1 MHDCLLTDD
10 QRMIRDSARAFA
22 RDVLAPTAARRDADK
37 AFPRAEMAA
46 LGEPGFLGMLVSEEW
61 GGVAADHV
69 GYVLA
74 VEEISAADGSI
85 GAMMALHNGLVST
98 PLRTHG
104 TPAQKERYLRPLARG
119 EMNGAFGLTEPEAG
133 SNAFAIR
140 TRAVKCPGGYR
151 ISGAKQFM
159 SNGKSADVAIVFAAT
174 ESDDPRRRI
183 TAFLVSTAAEGYRAT
198 RVEDKLGLSA
208 SETCQVQLDEV
219 FVPEEDVL
227 GQPGGGYA
235 LAMSTLELGRLGI
248 TGLLDLRSAVEVETH
263 PDVEVPGAQW
273 HHHEVPGIPLDDLAG
288 LSDDDA
294 AEEVMLRVYR
304 GFVADPGARAAF
316 AGLFRHLAE
325 AEGAQL
331 FHCTAG
337 KDRTG
342 WVAALL
348 LHLAGVDDE
357 TILADYLLT
366 NDRSAGT
373 REKYLAMVA
382 EGLGPE
388 KVPVYERVLVADEA
402 FLAAGYVAVETA
414 YGDRAT
420 YLREGLGLDDAVLD
434 ALRARLTG

>member
-248 TGLLDLRSAVEVETH
+248 AAQSVGL
-263 PDVEVPGAQW
+263 
-273 HHHEVPGIPLDDLAG
+273 
-288 LSDDDA
+288 
-294 AEEVMLRVYR
+294 
-304 GFVADPGARAAF
+304 ARAAF
-316 AGLFRHLAE
+316 EQAHAYARDRQTFGKPIIQHQAVGFRLADMNTQVEVARSFLHQVARMRDQGVPCKSEAAMAKLFASELAE
-325 AEGAQL
+325 KVASEAIQVHGGYGYLKDFPVERIYRDARICRIYEGTSDIQRMIIASGL
-331 FHCTAG
+331 
-337 KDRTG
+337 
-342 WVAALL
+342 
-348 LHLAGVDDE
+348 
-357 TILADYLLT
+357 
-366 NDRSAGT
+366 SA
-373 REKYLAMVA
+373 
-382 EGLGPE
+382 
-388 KVPVYERVLVADEA
+388 
-402 FLAAGYVAVETA
+402 
-414 YGDRAT
+414 
-420 YLREGLGLDDAVLD
+420 
-434 ALRARLTG
+434 

>member
-46 LGEPGFLGMLVSEEW
+46 LGELGFLGMLVSEEW

-140 TRAVKCPGGYR
+140 TRAVKCEGGYR

-219 FVPEEDVL
+219 FVADEDVL
-227 GQPGGGYA
+227 GQPGSGYA

-248 TGLLDLRSAVEVETH
+248 AAQSVGL
-263 PDVEVPGAQW
+263 
-273 HHHEVPGIPLDDLAG
+273 
-288 LSDDDA
+288 
-294 AEEVMLRVYR
+294 
-304 GFVADPGARAAF
+304 ARAAF
-316 AGLFRHLAE
+316 EHAHAYAKDRQTFGKPIIQHQAVGFRLADMLTQVEVARSYLHQVARMRDQGVPCKSEAAMAKLFASELAE
-325 AEGAQL
+325 KVASEAIQVHGGYGYLKDFPVERIYRDARICRIYEGTSDIQRMIIASGL
-331 FHCTAG
+331 
-337 KDRTG
+337 
-342 WVAALL
+342 
-348 LHLAGVDDE
+348 
-357 TILADYLLT
+357 
-366 NDRSAGT
+366 SA
-373 REKYLAMVA
+373 
-382 EGLGPE
+382 
-388 KVPVYERVLVADEA
+388 
-402 FLAAGYVAVETA
+402 
-414 YGDRAT
+414 
-420 YLREGLGLDDAVLD
+420 
-434 ALRARLTG
+434 

>member
-1 MHDCLLTDD
+1 MSTHEPSDLPDD
-10 QRMIRDSARAFA
+10 AQRERELSEQLVRLASADNF
-22 RDVLAPTAARRDADK
+22 RDVAGPGLGYPTADGGRVRTGVFYRSNELRLTHHDA
-37 AFPRAEMAA
+37 
-46 LGEPGFLGMLVSEEW
+46 
-61 GGVAADHV
+61 
-69 GYVLA
+69 
-74 VEEISAADGSI
+74 
-85 GAMMALHNGLVST
+85 T
-98 PLRTHG
+98 
-104 TPAQKERYLRPLARG
+104 
-119 EMNGAFGLTEPEAG
+119 
-133 SNAFAIR
+133 
-140 TRAVKCPGGYR
+140 
-151 ISGAKQFM
+151 
-159 SNGKSADVAIVFAAT
+159 
-174 ESDDPRRRI
+174 
-183 TAFLVSTAAEGYRAT
+183 
-198 RVEDKLGLSA
+198 
-208 SETCQVQLDEV
+208 
-219 FVPEEDVL
+219 
-227 GQPGGGYA
+227 
-235 LAMSTLELGRLGI
+235 ELGRLGI

-263 PDVEVPGAQW
+263 PEVEVPGAQW

-373 REKYLAMVA
+373 REKHLAMVA

>member
-46 LGEPGFLGMLVSEEW
+46 LGELGFLGMLVSEEW

-248 TGLLDLRSAVEVETH
+248 AAQSVGL
-263 PDVEVPGAQW
+263 
-273 HHHEVPGIPLDDLAG
+273 
-288 LSDDDA
+288 
-294 AEEVMLRVYR
+294 
-304 GFVADPGARAAF
+304 ARAAF
-316 AGLFRHLAE
+316 EQAHAYARDRQTFGKPIIQHQAVGFRLADMNTQVEVARSFLHQVARMRDQGVPCKSEAAMAKLFASELAE
-325 AEGAQL
+325 KVASEAIQVHGGYGYLKDFPVERIYRDARICRIYEGTSDIQRMIIASSL
-331 FHCTAG
+331 
-337 KDRTG
+337 
-342 WVAALL
+342 
-348 LHLAGVDDE
+348 
-357 TILADYLLT
+357 
-366 NDRSAGT
+366 SA
-373 REKYLAMVA
+373 
-382 EGLGPE
+382 
-388 KVPVYERVLVADEA
+388 
-402 FLAAGYVAVETA
+402 
-414 YGDRAT
+414 
-420 YLREGLGLDDAVLD
+420 
-434 ALRARLTG
+434 

>member
-46 LGEPGFLGMLVSEEW
+46 LGELGFLGMLVSEEW

-248 TGLLDLRSAVEVETH
+248 AAQSVGL
-263 PDVEVPGAQW
+263 
-273 HHHEVPGIPLDDLAG
+273 
-288 LSDDDA
+288 
-294 AEEVMLRVYR
+294 
-304 GFVADPGARAAF
+304 ARAAF
-316 AGLFRHLAE
+316 EQAHAYARDRQTFGKPIIQHQAVGFRLADMNTQVEVARSFLHQVARMRDQGVPCKSEAAMAKLFASELAE
-325 AEGAQL
+325 KVASEAIQVHGGYGYLKDFPVERIYRDARICRIYEGTSDIQRMIIASGL
-331 FHCTAG
+331 
-337 KDRTG
+337 
-342 WVAALL
+342 
-348 LHLAGVDDE
+348 
-357 TILADYLLT
+357 
-366 NDRSAGT
+366 SA
-373 REKYLAMVA
+373 
-382 EGLGPE
+382 
-388 KVPVYERVLVADEA
+388 
-402 FLAAGYVAVETA
+402 
-414 YGDRAT
+414 
-420 YLREGLGLDDAVLD
+420 
-434 ALRARLTG
+434 

>member
-22 RDVLAPTAARRDADK
+22 RDVLAPGAARRDADK

-46 LGEPGFLGMLVSEEW
+46 LGELGFLGMLVSEEW

-74 VEEISAADGSI
+74 VEEISAGDGSI
-85 GAMMALHNGLVST
+85 GAMMALHNGLVSG

-104 TPAQKERYLRPLARG
+104 TPEQKERYLRPLARG
-119 EMNGAFGLTEPEAG
+119 TINGAFGLTEPEAG

-140 TRAVKCPGGYR
+140 TRAVRCSGGYR

-183 TAFLVSTAAEGYRAT
+183 TAFLVPTTAEGYRAT

-219 FVPEEDVL
+219 FVADADVL

-248 TGLLDLRSAVEVETH
+248 AAQSVGL
-263 PDVEVPGAQW
+263 
-273 HHHEVPGIPLDDLAG
+273 
-288 LSDDDA
+288 
-294 AEEVMLRVYR
+294 
-304 GFVADPGARAAF
+304 ARAAF
-316 AGLFRHLAE
+316 EHARAYAKDRHTFGKPLFQHQAVGFRLADMRTQVEVARSFLHQVARMRDHGAPCKSEAAMAKLFASELAE
-325 AEGAQL
+325 KVASEAIQVHGGYGYLKDFPVERIYRDARICRIYEGTSDIQRMIIASTL
-331 FHCTAG
+331 Y
-337 KDRTG
+337 D
-342 WVAALL
+342 
-348 LHLAGVDDE
+348 
-357 TILADYLLT
+357 
-366 NDRSAGT
+366 
-373 REKYLAMVA
+373 
-382 EGLGPE
+382 
-388 KVPVYERVLVADEA
+388 
-402 FLAAGYVAVETA
+402 
-414 YGDRAT
+414 
-420 YLREGLGLDDAVLD
+420 
-434 ALRARLTG
+434 

>member
-46 LGEPGFLGMLVSEEW
+46 LGELGFLGMLVSEEW

-248 TGLLDLRSAVEVETH
+248 AAQSVGL
-263 PDVEVPGAQW
+263 
-273 HHHEVPGIPLDDLAG
+273 
-288 LSDDDA
+288 
-294 AEEVMLRVYR
+294 
-304 GFVADPGARAAF
+304 ARAAF
-316 AGLFRHLAE
+316 EQAHAYARDRQTFGKPIIQHQAVGFRLADMNTQVEVARSFLHQVARMRDQGVPCKSEAAMAKLFASELAEKVASEAIQVHGGYGYLKDFPVERIYRDARICRIYEGTSDIQRMIVAAGL
-325 AEGAQL
+325 
-331 FHCTAG
+331 
-337 KDRTG
+337 
-342 WVAALL
+342 
-348 LHLAGVDDE
+348 
-357 TILADYLLT
+357 
-366 NDRSAGT
+366 SA
-373 REKYLAMVA
+373 
-382 EGLGPE
+382 
-388 KVPVYERVLVADEA
+388 
-402 FLAAGYVAVETA
+402 
-414 YGDRAT
+414 
-420 YLREGLGLDDAVLD
+420 
-434 ALRARLTG
+434 